1 MQSSKVFGLLCAFI
15 VLFVAAAPT
24 HGADEQLPDWARPT
38 PGPLVVAT
46 PVDDGQPHH
55 VPGSTVSFTEKQL
68 NNSHIGKDWFPAEH
82 PPMPPSVGGSD
93 DAKVPV
99 CAACHLPNGMGHP
112 ESAALAGLSA
122 KYIVGEIGDILNG
135 TRQTVGT
142 MKSVVVQLS
151 PADIQQA
158 ADYYASLH
166 RVPSVTVTES
176 ATVPATY
183 VIAGSL
189 RLPLPGA
196 SAEPIG
202 HRIIELPQSLPGVL
216 DHDPHTGWIAYV
228 PPGSVAAG
236 RALVQG
242 TGAIACSACHAAGL
256 HGSGDIPW
264 IAGRSPEYVYRQ
276 LWDFKH
282 RVHNAPSDAPMEAV
296 AANLGDDQL
305 IAIAAYLG
313 TLKP

>member
-1 MQSSKVFGLLCAFI
+1 MSKSFAILCAF
-15 VLFVAAAPT
+15 VALLVVALPA

-38 PGPLVVAT
+38 PGPVVVQT

-55 VPGSTVSFTEKQL
+55 VPGSTVSYTEKQIE
-68 NNSHIGKDWFPAEH
+68 NSHIAKDWFPDDH
-82 PPMPPSVGGSD
+82 PPMPPPVAGSD

-112 ESAALAGLSA
+112 ESAALAGLTA
-122 KYIVGEIGDILNG
+122 KYIVDEVADIVNG

-142 MKSVVVQLS
+142 MKSVAIQLT
-151 PADIQQA
+151 PGEIRQA
-158 ADYYASLH
+158 ADYYAALH
-166 RVPSVTVTES
+166 RVPSVTVVET

-183 VIAGSL
+183 VIAGSV
-189 RLPLPGA
+189 RLPLPDA
-196 SAEPIG
+196 LAEPVG
-202 HRIIELPQSLPGVL
+202 HRIIELPQSVPGVL
-216 DHDPHTGWIAYV
+216 DHNPNTGWVAYV
-228 PPGSVAAG
+228 PAGSIAAG

-242 TGAIACSACHAAGL
+242 GSGTIACAVCHAAGL
-256 HGSGDIPW
+256 HGNGDIPW

-276 LWDFKH
+276 LWDFKQ
-282 RVHNAPSDAPMEAV
+282 RVRNAPSDAPMEAV
-296 AANLGDDQL
+296 AANLREDQM